1 MFPTRAAKWTCV
13 PLKNRCSTILLM
25 RKTRETF
32 LNMKYKRR
40 DWRTDTSSQG
50 YPWKKKGWGREATM
64 SVFVLYIRIIG
75 IKNVIE
81 L

>member
-1 MFPTRAAKWTCV
+1 MFPTHAAKWTCV

-25 RKTRETF
+25 RKNRKTF
-32 LNMKYKRR
+32 INMRYKKR
-40 DWRTDTSSQG
+40 DWHAYIYSQG
-50 YPWKKKGWGREATM
+50 YPWKEKGWGREARM
-64 SVFVLYIRIIG
+64 SVFILYIRIIG